1 MRYSS
6 FEELRVQAEKIE
18 SLQMDTKSQVHQ
30 YNEVSLNYEHSRL
43 CAIDLKEEIL
53 RLNNS
58 QVDTNIECTILE
70 YMNKFLFSQMRDD
83 LAVLKIII
91 TRMSKINF
99 T

>member
-1 MRYSS
+1 
-6 FEELRVQAEKIE
+6 
-18 SLQMDTKSQVHQ
+18 
-30 YNEVSLNYEHSRL
+30 
-43 CAIDLKEEIL
+43 LKEEIL

-70 YMNKFLFSQMRDD
+70 YMNIISFSQMRDD